1 MSTMPAVVK
10 AEPAPGLTMTT
21 VDVPPI
27 APDEI
32 LVKVRAASIC
42 GTDLHIYRW
51 DDWSQGRIEP
61 PLIIG
66 HELCGEVVERG
77 ARVTEVEVG
86 DYISAESH
94 VVCNVCPQCRTGRGH
109 LCQDTQ
115 IIGVDRDGC
124 FAEYIAIPAVNAWQ
138 NPPDMP
144 PEIACLQENFGNAV
158 HTAFKTDLTAK
169 KVLVTGCGP
178 VGLMAIEVV
187 RSAGPRAIYATDI
200 SSYRLDLARRLGA
213 DLTLNPKEVNVI
225 ETVMAETEGEGVDV
239 LLEMSGAPSAI
250 KEGFALLKD
259 GGEAALLGLSPAPFE
274 FDLNEHVIF
283 KGATVYGVIGRK
295 IWETWYQMRGLLR
308 AEAVDLRPIVTH
320 LFPLED
326 FEQAFDVM
334 ASGESGKVVL
344 FPDQDEFAAAVKRN
358 DQLKVGKLEG
368 GSKSVDLPTF

>member
-1 MSTMPAVVK
+1 MSSMSAVIK
-10 AEPAPGLTMTT
+10 AEPRPGLSMTI
-21 VDVPPI
+21 VDVPQV
-27 APDEI
+27 APHEI
-32 LVKVRAASIC
+32 LVQVRAASIC

-51 DDWSQGRIEP
+51 DGWSQGRINP

-66 HELCGEVVERG
+66 HEFCGEVVERG
-77 ARVTEVEVG
+77 RGVTNVEVG
-86 DYISAESH
+86 DFISAESH
-94 VVCNVCPQCRTGRGH
+94 IVCNVCPQCRTGRGH
-109 LCQDTQ
+109 LCQNTQ
-115 IIGVDRDGC
+115 IMGVDRDGC
-124 FAEYIAIPAVNAWQ
+124 FADYIAIPAVNAWL

-187 RSAGPRAIYATDI
+187 RSAGPRAIYATDV
-200 SSYRLDLARRLGA
+200 SPYRLDLACRLGA
-213 DLTLNPKEVNVI
+213 DLTLNPRDVDVV
-225 ETVMAETEGEGVDV
+225 ETIMAETEGEGVDV

-250 KEGFALLKD
+250 DEGFTLLKD

-274 FDLNEHVIF
+274 FDLNEHIIF

-320 LFPLED
+320 LFLLED
-326 FEQAFDVM
+326 FDQAFDVM
-334 ASGESGKVVL
+334 ASGKSGKVVL
-344 FPDQDEFAAAVKRN
+344 FPDRDEYEAAVERN
-358 DQLKVGKLEG
+358 NQLKVGKLEG
-368 GSKSVDLPTF
+368 

>member
-1 MSTMPAVVK
+1 MSAVVK
-10 AEPAPGLTMTT
+10 IAPGPGLSLATI
-21 VDVPPI
+21 DVPQI
-27 APDEI
+27 APHEI

-51 DDWSQGRIEP
+51 DDWSQGRIKP
-61 PLIIG
+61 PLVVG
-66 HELCGEVVERG
+66 HEFCGTVVECG
-77 ARVTEVEVG
+77 ARVTGVAAG
-86 DYISAESH
+86 DFISAESH
-94 VVCNVCPQCRTGRGH
+94 VTCGACPQCRTGRAH
-109 LCQDTQ
+109 LCQHTQ

-124 FAEYIAIPAVNAWQ
+124 FAEYVAIPAANAWL
-138 NPPDMP
+138 NPPDMD

-200 SSYRLDLARRLGA
+200 SPYRLDLARRLGA
-213 DLTLNPKEVNVI
+213 DLALNPREVDVVDTI
-225 ETVMAETEGEGVDV
+225 MRETEGEGVDV

-250 KEGFALLKD
+250 VQGFTLLKD

-274 FDLNEHVIF
+274 FDLNNHIIF
-283 KGATVYGVIGRK
+283 KGVTVYGVIGRQ
-295 IWETWYQMRGLLR
+295 IWETWYQMRGLLK
-308 AEAVDLRPIVTH
+308 ANAVNLRPIVTH

-326 FEQAFDVM
+326 FEHAFQAM

-344 FPDQDEFAAAVKRN
+344 FPDKAEYEAALARMSS
-358 DQLKVGKLEG
+358 G
-368 GSKSVDLPTF
+368 

>member
-1 MSTMPAVVK
+1 MSTMTAVVK
-10 AEPAPGLTMTT
+10 AEPGPGLSIKT
-21 VDVPPI
+21 VDLPQV

-32 LVKVRAASIC
+32 LVRVRAASIC

-51 DDWSQGRIEP
+51 DDWSQSRIEP

-66 HELCGEVVERG
+66 HELCGEVVKRG
-77 ARVTEVEVG
+77 LRVTDVEVG
-86 DYISAESH
+86 DFISAESH
-94 VVCNVCPQCRTGRGH
+94 IVCNVCPQCRTGRGH
-109 LCQDTQ
+109 LCQNTQ

-124 FAEYIAIPAVNAWQ
+124 FADYIAIPAVNAWQ

-187 RSAGPRAIYATDI
+187 RSAGPRAIYATDV
-200 SSYRLDLARRLGA
+200 SPYRLDLARRLGA
-213 DLTLNPKEVNVI
+213 DLTLNPREVDVV
-225 ETVMAETEGEGVDV
+225 ETIMAETDDEGVDV

-250 KEGFALLKD
+250 DEGFALLKD

-274 FDLNEHVIF
+274 FDLNNHVIF

-308 AEAVDLRPIVTH
+308 AEAVDLRPILTH

-326 FEQAFDVM
+326 FERAFEVM

-344 FPDQDEFAAAVKRN
+344 FPDPAEYEAVSERN
-358 DQLKVGKLEG
+358 HQSKV
-368 GSKSVDLPTF
+368 